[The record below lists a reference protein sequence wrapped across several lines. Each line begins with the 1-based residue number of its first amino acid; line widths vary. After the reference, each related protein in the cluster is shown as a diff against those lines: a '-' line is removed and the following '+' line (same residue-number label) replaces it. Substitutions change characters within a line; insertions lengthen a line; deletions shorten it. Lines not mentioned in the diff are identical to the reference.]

1 MKYTAATKKRKQ
13 MLADSLKRAISKKS
27 FSKVTVSEI
36 VEDCGI
42 NRKTFYYHFE
52 DLYDLLRWT
61 LEQETIEVL
70 KQFNLAVEYEE
81 AISFV
86 LDYMEQNAQMLNNVY
101 HSVGRDEL
109 KRFFYLDFFGL
120 IHSAVDQAE
129 KIEKISV
136 SESFKTFLCQFYTE
150 AVAGILLHW
159 IAQRS
164 IQNREQIVLYTSALL
179 RSGIPSALYTIKQM
193 ELSEKPDQQR
203 ELNF

>member
-136 SESFKTFLCQFYTE
+136 SESFKTFLCQFYAE

-193 ELSEKPDQQR
+193 ELSEKPDQQ
-203 ELNF
+203 

>member
-42 NRKTFYYHFE
+42 NRKTFDYHFE

-70 KQFNLAVEYEE
+70 IQFNLAVEYEE

-193 ELSEKPDQQR
+193 ELSEKPDQQ
-203 ELNF
+203 

>member
-1 MKYTAATKKRKQ
+1 M
-13 MLADSLKRAISKKS
+13 
-27 FSKVTVSEI
+27 
-36 VEDCGI
+36 
-42 NRKTFYYHFE
+42 
-52 DLYDLLRWT
+52 
-61 LEQETIEVL
+61 
-70 KQFNLAVEYEE
+70 
-81 AISFV
+81 

-179 RSGIPSALYTIKQM
+179 RLSLIHILSQVLKLLCQTTDSLSLKISVHLSAL
-193 ELSEKPDQQR
+193 SAVC
-203 ELNF
+203 

>member
-13 MLADSLKRAISKKS
+13 MLADSLKRAIGKKS

-193 ELSEKPDQQR
+193 ELSEKPDQQ
-203 ELNF
+203 

>member
-179 RSGIPSALYTIKQM
+179 RSGIPSSLYTIKQM
-193 ELSEKPDQQR
+193 ELSEKPDQQ
-203 ELNF
+203 

>member
-136 SESFKTFLCQFYTE
+136 SESFKTFLCQF
-150 AVAGILLHW
+150 
-159 IAQRS
+159 
-164 IQNREQIVLYTSALL
+164 
-179 RSGIPSALYTIKQM
+179 
-193 ELSEKPDQQR
+193 
-203 ELNF
+203 

>member
-1 MKYTAATKKRKQ
+1 MKYNAATKKRKQ

-109 KRFFYLDFFGL
+109 KRFFYLDFFCL

-164 IQNREQIVLYTSALL
+164 IQNREQIVLYTSTLL

-193 ELSEKPDQQR
+193 ELSEKPDQQ
-203 ELNF
+203 

>member
-109 KRFFYLDFFGL
+109 KRFFYLDFFCL

-164 IQNREQIVLYTSALL
+164 IQNREQIVLYTSTLL

-193 ELSEKPDQQR
+193 ELSEKPDQQ
-203 ELNF
+203 

>member
-136 SESFKTFLCQFYTE
+136 PESFKTFLCQFYTE

-193 ELSEKPDQQR
+193 ELSEKPDQQ
-203 ELNF
+203 

>member
-1 MKYTAATKKRKQ
+1 

-193 ELSEKPDQQR
+193 ELSEKPDQQ
-203 ELNF
+203 

>member
-13 MLADSLKRAISKKS
+13 MLADSLKRAISKKP

-193 ELSEKPDQQR
+193 ELSEKPDQQ
-203 ELNF
+203 